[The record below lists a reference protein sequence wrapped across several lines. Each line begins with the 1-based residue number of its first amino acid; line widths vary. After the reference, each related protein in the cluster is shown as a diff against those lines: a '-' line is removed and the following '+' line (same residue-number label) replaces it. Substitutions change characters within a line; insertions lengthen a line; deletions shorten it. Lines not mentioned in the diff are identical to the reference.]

1 MDRLN
6 LLLDTLIEDVN
17 KEDGNI
23 IRLFERILSI
33 LFSLIKWA
41 GVPFVVYLLL
51 EITRW

>member
-1 MDRLN
+1 MVRLQ
-6 LLLDTLIEDVN
+6 LLLDHLIEDVN
-17 KEDGNI
+17 KEDGYTF
-23 IRLFERILSI
+23 RLFENITSF